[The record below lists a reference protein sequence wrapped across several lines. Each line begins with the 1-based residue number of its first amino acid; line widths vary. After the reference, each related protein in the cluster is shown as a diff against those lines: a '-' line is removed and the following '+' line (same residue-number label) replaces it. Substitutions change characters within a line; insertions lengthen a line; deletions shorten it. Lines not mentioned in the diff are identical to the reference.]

1 MNRIEIERT
10 LIVGNA
16 MLSVG
21 TQAYMRLKSRWIYG
35 KILWI
40 SESQVGVC
48 DLADDDYSYILYP
61 YDILQIS
68 DKMPSHLKKYEVTI
82 TRTGSIIVEAENEKE
97 AFDKVL
103 SMTNKEIEEESN
115 LTSWEP
121 SDVEEIGE

>member
-16 MLSVG
+16 LLSVG
-21 TQAYMRLKSRWIYG
+21 TRAYMRLKSKWIYG
-35 KILWI
+35 EILWI
-40 SESQVGVC
+40 NDTQVGVR
-48 DLADDDYSYILYP
+48 DLTNDDYSYILYP
-61 YDILQIS
+61 YEIS
-68 DKMPSHLKKYEVTI
+68 EVRDKKPSCSKKYEVTI
-82 TRTGSIIVEAENEKE
+82 TRTGSIVVEAENEKE
-97 AFDKVL
+97 AFDRVL